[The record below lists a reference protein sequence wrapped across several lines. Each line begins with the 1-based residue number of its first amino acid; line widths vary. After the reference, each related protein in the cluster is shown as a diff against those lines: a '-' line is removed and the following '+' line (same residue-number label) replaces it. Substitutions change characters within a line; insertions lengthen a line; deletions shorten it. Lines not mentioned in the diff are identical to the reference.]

1 MKICNKNYYPS
12 TFYLFWPPADME
24 TIFTAIIT
32 NSLLAAYQRKQIQV
46 NEYELTPQN
55 ILGKEPKKRWF

>member
-1 MKICNKNYYPS
+1 
-12 TFYLFWPPADME
+12 ME